1 MCVLYTVFPWSDL
14 KEMIIKPLQ
23 GDILFKVRK
32 YLLQLTRDT
41 TDWPKVPKYIQTRHD
56 FFEN

>member
-1 MCVLYTVFPWSDL
+1 
-14 KEMIIKPLQ
+14 MIIKPLQ

-41 TDWPKVPKYIQTRHD
+41 TDLPKYIQTRHD